1 MVTVRQYLAT
11 IKKLEY
17 KLHREG
23 WFLEAVYTYC
33 DAINCLIQD
42 LSQANLQS
50 EGLLA
55 FRQYLTEYFNSG
67 VYKSLQEDTER
78 LKTDLSKVHYCVFIE
93 SKRVRVRRYQSEI
106 DYNQEIAKTFAKFKQ
121 GDAKDY
127 RNERFIRSGMNA
139 IEAEILHYVTKLYP
153 EIFTDLDRYCSQ
165 YADFVD
171 KGISVFDRE
180 VQFYIAYLDYI
191 AKIKQAGLK
200 FCYPQVVSDSKDVF
214 SSEGFDL
221 ALAGKCLAEN
231 SSIVCNDFCLNHRE
245 RILIVSGPDQGGKAT
260 FARTYGQ
267 LHYLASLGCSVPG
280 REARLFIWDKL
291 FTLFEKE
298 ENIKDL
304 RSKLEDD
311 LVRVFNVLNQA
322 TSNSIIIINKILT
335 STTMQDAIVLSKKIA
350 ERIAQSDSLCV
361 WVTPIGELGSFNE
374 KTVSM
379 TSTVVPENPALRTYK
394 ILRKPS
400 EALSY
405 AISIAR
411 KYRVTYD
418 CLKERIIS

>member
-1 MVTVRQYLAT
+1 
-11 IKKLEY
+11 
-17 KLHREG
+17 
-23 WFLEAVYTYC
+23 
-33 DAINCLIQD
+33 
-42 LSQANLQS
+42 
-50 EGLLA
+50 
-55 FRQYLTEYFNSG
+55 
-67 VYKSLQEDTER
+67 
-78 LKTDLSKVHYCVFIE
+78 
-93 SKRVRVRRYQSEI
+93 
-106 DYNQEIAKTFAKFKQ
+106 
-121 GDAKDY
+121 
-127 RNERFIRSGMNA
+127 
-139 IEAEILHYVTKLYP
+139 
-153 EIFTDLDRYCSQ
+153 
-165 YADFVD
+165 
-171 KGISVFDRE
+171 
-180 VQFYIAYLDYI
+180 
-191 AKIKQAGLK
+191 
-200 FCYPQVVSDSKDVF
+200 
-214 SSEGFDL
+214 
-221 ALAGKCLAEN
+221 
-231 SSIVCNDFCLNHRE
+231 
-245 RILIVSGPDQGGKAT
+245 
-260 FARTYGQ
+260 
-267 LHYLASLGCSVPG
+267 LGCSVPG

-311 LVRVFNVLNQA
+311 LVRIFNVLNQA

-411 KYRVTYD
+411 KYQH
-418 CLKERIIS
+418 I